1 MNNYVQ
7 HQGRREFLL
16 SSGLLALSAAPAVA
30 LAANESQTHQ
40 HHGNTH
46 EALITE
52 VLHCINTGN
61 ACAAHCIVQ
70 MRTGDNDLLECLVQ
84 VQELVVACEAL
95 LKFAAFDSE
104 HLKTYA
110 KATIEV
116 CETCEKEC
124 RKFEQQHVEC
134 KECADACLACMKECE
149 KVIA

>member
-1 MNNYVQ
+1 MANEIQ
-7 HQGRREFLL
+7 HQGRRDFLL
-16 SSGLLALSAAPAVA
+16 SSGLLALSAAPAIAV
-30 LAANESQTHQ
+30 AANESAAHQ
-40 HHGNTH
+40 HHANAH
-46 EALITE
+46 EALIAE
-52 VLHCINTGN
+52 AQHCIKTGN

-70 MRTGDNDLLECLVQ
+70 MRTGDTDLLECLVQ

-124 RKFEQQHVEC
+124 RKFEELHTEC
-134 KECADACLACMKECE
+134 KECADACLACMEECE